1 MTVLWE
7 RKFLERSLPRNE
19 SSTGANVPRN
29 ESSRNV
35 RSRGT
40 KVPQER
46 KFHRSECSTERKLHG
61 SESSLCGLFAP
72 GNESAEERKGLHLP
86 MPMLATILIVSW
98 RRESTM
104 FCLRLRQISYTL
116 AKRPNAIGC
125 DGIPYVRP
133 VYWRSKYLT
142 VSSLSCLGSAY
153 SIIGL

>member
-1 MTVLWE
+1 MGTKVLGMFAPEE
-7 RKFLERSLPRNE
+7 RKFHQSECSTESKFSECSLTRNK
-19 SSTGANVPRN
+19 SSTGA
-29 ESSRNV
+29 
-35 RSRGT
+35 
-40 KVPQER
+40 KVP
-46 KFHRSECSTERKLHG
+46 RSECSTERKLHG